1 MVAMVMRTCSAAYD
15 STLPGGFNRLLQI
28 AKYRMFHGKEAVTAA
43 CQSAVAKL
51 QP

>member
-15 STLPGGFNRLLQI
+15 GFNRPLQI